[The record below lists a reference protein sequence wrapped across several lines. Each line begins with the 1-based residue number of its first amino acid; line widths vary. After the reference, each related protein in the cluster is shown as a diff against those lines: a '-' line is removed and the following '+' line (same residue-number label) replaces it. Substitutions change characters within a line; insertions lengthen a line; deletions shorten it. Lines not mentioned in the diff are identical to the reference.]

1 MNIQSLTEA
10 EIQDIYKKK
19 LFLETI
25 KNGKTPRR
33 SGLGSRLYNLAG
45 YTDSIY
51 CNIESNMPVKYF
63 QTKPNLTKVLCY
75 NRNSYNGSNMINLA
89 PKLTSDKMVQVF
101 EKYLKEYYIHRH
113 WNYIMVLFD
122 PSKVAC
128 WSIMDNDLKLMYPKN
143 HMVNKHG
150 FVFYRKR

>member
-33 SGLGSRLYNLAG
+33 SGLGTRLYNLAG

-63 QTKPNLTKVLCY
+63 KAKPNLTKVLCY
-75 NRNSYNGSNMINLA
+75 NRNCENPGVNLNNFSMIISSEPGA
-89 PKLTSDKMVQVF
+89 PPPFTTITGRSILTA
-101 EKYLKEYYIHRH
+101 
-113 WNYIMVLFD
+113 VLQ
-122 PSKVAC
+122 
-128 WSIMDNDLKLMYPKN
+128 
-143 HMVNKHG
+143 
-150 FVFYRKR
+150 FYR